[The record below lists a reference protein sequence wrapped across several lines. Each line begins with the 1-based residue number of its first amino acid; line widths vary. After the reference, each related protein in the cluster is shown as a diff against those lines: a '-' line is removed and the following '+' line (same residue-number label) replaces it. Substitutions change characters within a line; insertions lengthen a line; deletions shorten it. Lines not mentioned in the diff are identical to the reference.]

1 MTRQALME
9 NVYLNYIPSEK
20 FKTGFLSA
28 QLVMPL
34 ERESAALN
42 ALLVNVLSRGT
53 VRCPDMAAIS
63 ARLDALYGA
72 RLEPT
77 VRKKGENQ
85 VFGLWPFSIDERVP
99 AGGGTAAGA
108 SDGSVGEH
116 ALQPRYQKRAAERG
130 LRGQ

>member
-53 VRCPDMAAIS
+53 C
-63 ARLDALYGA
+63 LLYTS
-72 RLEPT
+72 RWL
-77 VRKKGENQ
+77 
-85 VFGLWPFSIDERVP
+85 LSP
-99 AGGGTAAGA
+99 ACTAAT
-108 SDGSVGEH
+108 
-116 ALQPRYQKRAAERG
+116 L
-130 LRGQ
+130 